1 VPSADLPGCPRVRLG
16 LGYPWALEGEACGS
30 LPPLGKAEEL
40 ALLGVNQDGGR
51 LPPLPR
57 VRSLGAGGSGSRPGR
72 FGRARPAPPCL
83 RKGVVDEPIALP
95 ADSPKVALRAAS
107 TVSLGD
113 WAKAN
118 RRSEAEN
125 RIEMRFMGSS

>member
-1 VPSADLPGCPRVRLG
+1 VPSADLPGRPRVRLG
-16 LGYPWALEGEACGS
+16 LGHPWALEGEACGS

-51 LPPLPR
+51 L
-57 VRSLGAGGSGSRPGR
+57 RSLGCDLQAQAAAAHVQVGSGAQGLLLLAL
-72 FGRARPAPPCL
+72 G
-83 RKGVVDEPIALP
+83 GVVDEPIALP
-95 ADSPKVALRAAS
+95 AHSPKVALRAAS

-113 WAKAN
+113 WARAN